1 MNEFDAGKVT
11 PDITKPGAN
20 RSKRLPPTLRN
31 IKLQEATRSWL
42 NYDFTW
48 QQPYATTLTLKRGT
62 KLNGWIVIGDR
73 IAYSQ
78 NLRHFLNVLN
88 RSIFGG
94 MAHAGWQFS
103 VATFFERS
111 RDGLPHFHLVIS
123 KPPHLPHDYFAWLIN
138 HLWAATTWGRRIND
152 AVPMVS
158 SGWIK
163 YITKFKTK
171 AEYDQALEL
180 RGTHRCENYQK
191 VPFKLSMK
199 RHPGFLSDYC
209 RRSSA
214 AARKFLS

>member
-1 MNEFDAGKVT
+1 MSNLDTQQAT
-11 PDITKPGAN
+11 ADITKPRVN

-31 IKLQEATRSWL
+31 SKLQEATRSWL
-42 NYDFTW
+42 NDDFTW
-48 QQPYATTLTLKRGT
+48 QQPFATTLTLKKGT
-62 KLNGWIVIGDR
+62 ELNGWIVSGDR

-111 RDGLPHFHLVIS
+111 HDGLPHFHLVIS
-123 KPPHLPHDYFAWLIN
+123 KPPHLPHGYFAWLIN
-138 HLWAATTWGRRIND
+138 HLWAATTWGRRINE

-158 SGWIK
+158 PGWIN

-171 AEYDQALEL
+171 EDYDQALEL
-180 RGTHRCENYQK
+180 RGTHRCEDHPK
-191 VPFKLSMK
+191 VPFKLSMR
-199 RHPGFLSDYC
+199 RHPGFLTDHC
-209 RRSSA
+209 RRSAA
-214 AARKFLS
+214 AARKFMS